1 MAWQKGQSGN
11 PAGRPKRGDTLAD
24 IVRSVFTKT
33 RRRKLLKRALDMAE
47 ATDDLEDLMRVLV
60 FLRDTLDGR
69 PAQNVTLSG
78 DEERPLVWKL
88 RRGSS
93 SAEEPR

>member
-24 IVRSVFTKT
+24 IVRSVATRT

-47 ATDDLEDLMRVLV
+47 ATDDLEDVMRVLV

-78 DEERPLVWKL
+78 DEERPLVWKVTD
-88 RRGSS
+88 
-93 SAEEPR
+93 PR